1 MRSFPLRLIT
11 PSSGVTSPSTTRT
24 SVDLPAPFGP
34 SKVKIFPG
42 LSSSDTS
49 ERTRR
54 YQKKPRHFPGNQ
66 TCHVNFSLAVVMKC
80 YNITLLIFITMIGR
94 IMLHKKTLLF
104 AALSAALWGGAT
116 QAADAAVVASLKPVG
131 FIASAIA
138 DGVTE
143 TQVLL
148 PDGASEHDYS
158 LRPSDVKRLQNAD
171 LVVWVGPEMEA
182 FMQKPVSKLPEAKQV
197 TIAQLEDVKP
207 LLMKSIH
214 DDDDDHDHAEKSD
227 EDHHHGDFNMHLW
240 LSPEI
245 ARATAVAI
253 HGKLVELMPQSRAK
267 LDANLKDFEA
277 QLASTETQVGNELAP
292 LKGKGYFVFHDA
304 YGYFEKQFGLT
315 PLGHFTVNPE
325 IQPGAQRL
333 HEIRTQLV
341 EQKATCVFAEPQ
353 FRPAVVESVA
363 RGTSVRMGTLDPP
376 GTNIKLGKT
385 SYSEFLN
392 QLANQYASCLKGD

>member
-1 MRSFPLRLIT
+1 
-11 PSSGVTSPSTTRT
+11 
-24 SVDLPAPFGP
+24 
-34 SKVKIFPG
+34 
-42 LSSSDTS
+42 
-49 ERTRR
+49 
-54 YQKKPRHFPGNQ
+54 
-66 TCHVNFSLAVVMKC
+66 
-80 YNITLLIFITMIGR
+80 MIGR
-94 IMLHKKTLLF
+94 IMLHKNTLLF
-104 AALSAALWGGAT
+104 AALSAALWGSAT
-116 QAADAAVVASLKPVG
+116 QAANAAVVASLKPLG

-138 DGVTE
+138 DGVTDTE
-143 TQVLL
+143 VLL

-158 LRPSDVKRLQNAD
+158 LRPSDVKRLQGAD
-171 LVVWVGPEMEA
+171 LVVWIGPEMEA
-182 FMQKPVSKLPEAKQV
+182 FMEKSVKNIPNAKQV
-197 TIAQLEDVKP
+197 TIAQLIDVKP
-207 LLMKSIH
+207 LLMKGAD
-214 DDDDDHDHAEKSD
+214 DDDDDHGHNDAGGEKSD
-227 EDHHHGDFNMHLW
+227 EHHHHGDYNMHLW

-245 ARATAVAI
+245 ARASAVAI
-253 HGKLVELMPQSRAK
+253 HEKLVELMPQSRAK

-363 RGTSVRMGTLDPP
+363 RGTSVRMGTLDPL

-385 SYSEFLN
+385 SYSEFLS